1 MTIHLIID
9 KRYGDIIYWKSV
21 LPQYTFSHYVR
32 EILMAEKDGKMA
44 IIPLP
49 KYKGFS
55 EGRIDAKI
63 EVTDKELI
71 KFLKSF
77 PKHQKGEQLKRIIR
91 KHLDYGYQ
99 MNNAKPLNM
108 IAVANVNRML
118 AEAQLYIAKTELE
131 YMDSEEKERRLLEE
145 YQSTFKIIC
154 DIFRKLEDED

>member
-9 KRYGDIIYWKSV
+9 KRYGDIIYWKST

-32 EILMAEKDGKMA
+32 EILIAEKDGKMA

-55 EGRIDAKI
+55 EGQIDTKI
-63 EVTDKELI
+63 EVNDKELI

-77 PKHQKGEQLKRIIR
+77 PKQQKGEQLKRIIR
-91 KHLDYGYQ
+91 KHLNYGYQ
-99 MNNAKPLNM
+99 RNNAKPPKM
-108 IAVANVNRML
+108 IAVANVNAML
-118 AEAQLYIAKTELE
+118 AEAQLYIAKTEIE

>member
-9 KRYGDIIYWKSV
+9 KRYGDIIYWKST

-32 EILMAEKDGKMA
+32 EILIAEKDGKMA

-55 EGRIDAKI
+55 EGRIDTKI

-77 PKHQKGEQLKRIIR
+77 PKQQKGEQLKRIIR
-91 KHLDYGYQ
+91 KHLNYGYQ
-99 MNNAKPLNM
+99 RNNAKPPKM
-108 IAVANVNRML
+108 IAVANVNAML
-118 AEAQLYIAKTELE
+118 AEAQLYIAKTEIE

-154 DIFRKLEDED
+154 DIFRKLENEG